1 MLQYAVAYVATAVVF
16 LGIDFVWLNYAATN
30 VYRPRLGDLLLESP
44 NIAVA
49 GVFYLAYS
57 AAIVVLA
64 VSPALNQSNVWVAI
78 GLGAVLG
85 AAAYGTYDI
94 TNLSTLKGWSV
105 TVTGAER
112 DGGGGRLFR
121 RPRHRLALDQRPDPL
136 ERQVA

>member
-105 TVTGAER
+105 TVTVVDILWGTVLSATAAAA
-112 DGGGGRLFR
+112 GYFAGR
-121 RPRHRLALDQRPDPL
+121 AI
-136 ERQVA
+136 A

>member
-105 TVTGAER
+105 TVTVVDILWGTVLSATAAAA
-112 DGGGGRLFR
+112 GYFAGR
-121 RPRHRLALDQRPDPL
+121 AIG
-136 ERQVA
+136 

>member
-105 TVTGAER
+105 TVTVVDILWGTVLSATAAAA
-112 DGGGGRLFR
+112 GYLAGR
-121 RPRHRLALDQRPDPL
+121 AIG
-136 ERQVA
+136 